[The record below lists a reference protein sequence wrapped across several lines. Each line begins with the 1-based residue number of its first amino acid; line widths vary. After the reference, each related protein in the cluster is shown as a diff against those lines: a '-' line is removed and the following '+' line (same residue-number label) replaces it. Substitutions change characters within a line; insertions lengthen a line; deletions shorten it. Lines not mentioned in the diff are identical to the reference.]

1 MLAPATPARPLAHL
15 RDGHQGGEGA
25 TSQVYDG
32 VEEYCEA
39 ERAYRSADE
48 WETRGF
54 QELEPTQAVPYQP
67 RDSALEREL
76 QPNDPN
82 LTSDR
87 VTVSYLRII

>member
-1 MLAPATPARPLAHL
+1 
-15 RDGHQGGEGA
+15 
-25 TSQVYDG
+25 VYDG
-32 VEEYCEA
+32 LGVEVLEEHCEA

-48 WETRGF
+48 WEMRGF
-54 QELEPTQAVPYQP
+54 QELEPTQAVQCQL
-67 RDSALEREL
+67 RDNALEREL